1 MALLRGMWGALRAL
15 GRSGAEMCTG
25 CGINLRSPVSLVC
38 ISKCF
43 SSNFSN
49 YPKKPMS
56 SYLRFSTEQL
66 PRFKAQYPD
75 ARLIDLV
82 RKIAAV
88 WRDLP
93 EEERKVYETDFK
105 AEWEKYKEAMTRFKE
120 QLSPSQLKLLEKE
133 LKQKRLR
140 KKAIL
145 RKKELTMLG
154 KPKRPR
160 SAYNIYVAE
169 SFSEA
174 KDDSVQEKMKSI
186 NQTWKNMSSEE
197 KQAYFQLAKDDKIRY
212 NNEMKSWEDQM
223 AEVGRSDLI
232 RLSVKRSGNNTAN

>member
-1 MALLRGMWGALRAL
+1 MALLRGMWGSLRAL
-15 GRSGAEMCTG
+15 GRSGAEMCAG
-25 CGINLRSPVSLVC
+25 CGINLRSPLSLVC
-38 ISKCF
+38 ISKSF
-43 SSNFSN
+43 SSNIGN

-75 ARLIDLV
+75 IRLIDLV

-93 EEERKVYETDFK
+93 EQEKEVYETDFK
-105 AEWEKYKEAMTRFKE
+105 AEWEKYKEAVTRFKA
-120 QLSPSQLKLLEKE
+120 QLSPSQLKLLEKD
-133 LKQKRLR
+133 LKQKRMKR
-140 KKAIL
+140 KAIL
-145 RKKELTMLG
+145 RKKELTVLG

-169 SFSEA
+169 SFPESKE
-174 KDDSVQEKMKSI
+174 KTVQAKMKSI
-186 NQTWKNMSSEE
+186 NQTWKNMSDEE
-197 KQAYFQLAKDDKIRY
+197 KESYFQLAKDDKIRY
-212 NNEMKSWEDQM
+212 NNEIKSWEDQM

-232 RLSVKRSGNNTAN
+232 RQSVKRTGNNTEN